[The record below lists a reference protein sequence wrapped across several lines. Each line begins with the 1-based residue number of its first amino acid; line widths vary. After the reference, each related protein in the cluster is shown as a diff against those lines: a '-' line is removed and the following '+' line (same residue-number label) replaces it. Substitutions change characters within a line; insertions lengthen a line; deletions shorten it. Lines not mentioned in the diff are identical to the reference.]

1 MHFGGSRNQV
11 SLHTSVLYHNNNG
24 QVESVPFCTLSDD
37 RRHNIVAIC
46 AHLTPIIKYIK
57 TLVPTLNEIHFVSDG
72 PSNQY
77 KNRKKF
83 DSAAKL
89 LTKLANAKS
98 LYWHYLE
105 VGHGKGAPDGV
116 GGCIKRTADN
126 IVARGIDIPDL
137 NTLMEQL
144 KINCKGIKILQ
155 VPEKEIDE
163 INFEEVIPTFAGTLK
178 THQISWCEDSA
189 RVINIRR
196 LYALCSHAVNARLIK
211 IVFTVDWPNILT
223 IQR

>member
-1 MHFGGSRNQV
+1 MN
-11 SLHTSVLYHNNNG
+11 
-24 QVESVPFCTLSDD
+24 
-37 RRHNIVAIC
+37 A
-46 AHLTPIIKYIK
+46 
-57 TLVPTLNEIHFVSDG
+57 IHFVSDG

-77 KNRKKF
+77 KNRKMF
-83 DSAAKL
+83 VMAAKL

-105 VGHGKGAPDGV
+105 AGHGKGAPDGV

-144 KINCKGIKILQ
+144 KINCKGIKMFQ
-155 VPEKEIDE
+155 VSEKEIDE

-178 THQISWCEDSA
+178 TH
-189 RVINIRR
+189 
-196 LYALCSHAVNARLIK
+196 
-211 IVFTVDWPNILT
+211 
-223 IQR
+223 